1 MVLVYLYLGRSD
13 LISRNQRQK
22 IIYPIHSLIFYIDL
36 KLLLCQCMVDCE
48 GRPDTSQC
56 QFECEMTLG
65 LNNEQFIS
73 LLRCMAE

>member
-1 MVLVYLYLGRSD
+1 M
-13 LISRNQRQK
+13 
-22 IIYPIHSLIFYIDL
+22 
-36 KLLLCQCMVDCE
+36 LLCQCMVDCE

>member
-1 MVLVYLYLGRSD
+1 MSIYH
-13 LISRNQRQK
+13 
-22 IIYPIHSLIFYIDL
+22 IYPIHNLSYLDL
-36 KLLLCQCMVDCE
+36 KLLLCQCMVECE